1 MGLRTFL
8 STSALVFGAGSLLLL
23 LLTVIPIPVYRLWP
37 LSLGAIELSLW
48 FGIAGLLGAV
58 LGVVTLREGSTA
70 VGSAALISGVL
81 ALGLGVIPPVRAH
94 AAANREG
101 VPLSATDYFL
111 GWRHSPPAV
120 EVQRDIVFGN
130 VDGEPLR
137 LDLYQ
142 GAGTPR
148 EHRPAMVII
157 HGGSW
162 SGGAKGEF
170 QRFSRAMAGEG
181 MAVFDVDYRLA
192 GPDRR
197 FPAQIGDV
205 KCAIGWIKQNADAYR
220 VDPDRIVLV
229 GRSAGGQLALLAAY
243 APDNPGLPAS
253 CAAGDTSVG
262 AVISYYAPVDQIWGY
277 THPAKH
283 DLIQG
288 AATLRNYIG
297 GTPDDMADAYRLAS
311 PHLQVTSQAPP
322 TLIFHGGHDRL
333 VSVQHAYFL
342 RDALRGAGAPH
353 RLVVL
358 PWADHGFDY
367 FFDGWGSQ
375 ITRPII
381 RDFLATHLRGSSTS
395 TRPATVADRP

>member
-1 MGLRTFL
+1 MGLRIFL

-23 LLTVIPIPVYRLWP
+23 LLTVIPITVYRLWP

-48 FGIAGLLGAV
+48 FGIAGLLGVV

-81 ALGLGVIPPVRAH
+81 AFGLGIIPPMRAH
-94 AAANREG
+94 AAANREA

-111 GWRHSPPAV
+111 GWRRSHPAV
-120 EVQRDIVFGN
+120 EVQRDIVFGTI
-130 VDGEPLR
+130 DGEPLR

-142 GAGTPR
+142 EAETLQER
-148 EHRPAMVII
+148 RPAMVII

-205 KCAIGWIKQNADAYR
+205 KCAIGWIKQNANAYR

-253 CAAGDTSVG
+253 CAAGDTSVR
-262 AVISYYAPVDQIWGY
+262 AVMS
-277 THPAKH
+277 
-283 DLIQG
+283 
-288 AATLRNYIG
+288 
-297 GTPDDMADAYRLAS
+297 
-311 PHLQVTSQAPP
+311 
-322 TLIFHGGHDRL
+322 
-333 VSVQHAYFL
+333 
-342 RDALRGAGAPH
+342 
-353 RLVVL
+353 
-358 PWADHGFDY
+358 
-367 FFDGWGSQ
+367 
-375 ITRPII
+375 
-381 RDFLATHLRGSSTS
+381 
-395 TRPATVADRP
+395 